1 MGVMEFRKNSA
12 VTMALK
18 VSKNSQHSVLLL
30 CLDNAG
36 FLKIAT
42 LSSAELV

>member
-18 VSKNSQHSVLLL
+18 VSENSQHSVLLP
-30 CLDNAG
+30 CSDNAG

-42 LSSAELV
+42 FNFC